1 MAHRLLVKPW
11 TGTRAQAPAH
21 QEKDMKKTMMFL
33 GFLALSAAA
42 GAQTQVKPGFNLF
55 SVQQDVE
62 IGKQSADQAERQLP
76 MLRDSSIEDYVD
88 DLVER
93 LGAVAPGHKFP
104 YQAKVVNATDINAF
118 ALPGGYLY
126 LNRGLIETARTEGEL
141 AGVVA
146 HEIAHIALRHGTHNA
161 SKAYAAQA
169 GIGVLGGILTRG
181 KTRSTAQ
188 IINVVGGLGLNAVFL
203 KYSRD
208 AETQADIVGTQILSR
223 AGYDPMDMA
232 NFFEVLR
239 KQHQRDPGR
248 LAQFISSHPS
258 PANRSA
264 RVQQE
269 ARLLGSPGASRT
281 TGRFASVQAELRGM
295 PAGRSMQ
302 QIATGQGTSRGGQR
316 TSRGRQPTGRGT
328 ATGVRVAAPSTRFTA
343 FRQRNDYFELE
354 HPDNWRAYEA
364 ENGFGVT
371 IVPEGG
377 VVESDD
383 GQQSIVYGVIVN
395 HYDPFEGRSGQRT
408 TLDSALTDLTAQI
421 RQSNTHLRSTGSA
434 RRETL
439 DGQAARSLVLTGR
452 SPVTGDEERVTVLA
466 RETGDDHII
475 YALFIAPGREYP
487 ALSRTFTQ
495 MMNSM
500 RVNDNAAHAGNPR

>member
-1 MAHRLLVKPW
+1 
-11 TGTRAQAPAH
+11 
-21 QEKDMKKTMMFL
+21 MKKTMMTSL
-33 GFLALSAAA
+33 GLVALATAA

-62 IGKQSADQAERQLP
+62 IGKQSAVQAERQLP
-76 MLRDSSIEDYVD
+76 ILDDRSVEDYVD

-93 LGAVAPGHKFP
+93 LGGAAPGHKFP
-104 YQAKVVNATDINAF
+104 YQGKVLNATDINAF

-126 LNRGLIETARTEGEL
+126 LNRGLIETARTEREL

-146 HEIAHIALRHGTHNA
+146 HELAHIALRHGTHNA
-161 SKAYAAQA
+161 SKAYAAKA
-169 GIGVLGGILTRG
+169 GIGVLGGILGRG
-181 KTRSTAQ
+181 QTRSTGQ

-239 KQHQRDPGR
+239 RQHDKDPGR

-269 ARLLGSPGASRT
+269 ARLLGAPGASRS
-281 TGRFASVQAELRGM
+281 TGRFASVQGELRRM
-295 PAGRSMQ
+295 PAGRSLQ
-302 QIATGQGTSRGGQR
+302 QIATGQDRSGRGQ
-316 TSRGRQPTGRGT
+316 TTGRDQTRTGRGQT
-328 ATGVRVAAPSTRFTA
+328 ARRGVPARVEEPSSRFSS
-343 FRQRNDYFELE
+343 FRQRNDFFELQ
-354 HPDNWRAYEA
+354 HPDNWRAHEA

-371 IVPEGG
+371 IVPDGG
-377 VVESDD
+377 VVETED
-383 GQQSIVYGVIVN
+383 GQQGIVYGVIVN
-395 HYDPFEGRSGQRT
+395 HYDPFEGRSAQRV
-408 TLDSALTDLTAQI
+408 TLESALTDITAQI
-421 RQSNTHLRSTGSA
+421 RQSNTHLRSTGRA
-434 RRETL
+434 RSETL
-439 DGQAARSLVLTGR
+439 GDQAARSVVLSGPSPITGE
-452 SPVTGDEERVTVLA
+452 EERVTVFA
-466 RETGDDHII
+466 RQMGDDHIL

-487 ALSRTFTQ
+487 ALSRTFTK

-500 RVNDNAAHAGNPR
+500 RVNDDAAHSGDQR

>member
-1 MAHRLLVKPW
+1 
-11 TGTRAQAPAH
+11 
-21 QEKDMKKTMMFL
+21 MKKTMMFL
-33 GFLALSAAA
+33 GLVALSTVA

-62 IGKQSADQAERQLP
+62 IGKQSAVEAERQLP
-76 MLRDSSIEDYVD
+76 MLRDSSVEDYVD

-93 LGAVAPGHKFP
+93 LGGVAPGHKFP
-104 YQAKVVNATDINAF
+104 YQGKVVNATDINAF

-126 LNRGLIETARTEGEL
+126 LNRGLIESARTEGEL

-146 HEIAHIALRHGTHNA
+146 HEVAHIALRHGTHNA
-161 SKAYAAQA
+161 SKAYATQA

-181 KTRSTAQ
+181 KARSTAQ
-188 IINVVGGLGLNAVFL
+188 IINVIGGLGLNAVFL

-208 AETQADIVGTQILSR
+208 AETQADIVGTQILAR

-239 KQHQRDPGR
+239 KQHEKEPGR
-248 LAQFISSHPS
+248 LGQFFASHPT

-264 RVQQE
+264 RVAQE
-269 ARLLGSPGASRT
+269 ARLLGTPGASRS
-281 TGRFASVQAELRGM
+281 TGRFASIQGELRGM

-302 QIATGQGTSRGGQR
+302 QIARGQ
-316 TSRGRQPTGRGT
+316 QPTGRGRT
-328 ATGVRVAAPSTRFTA
+328 SGRGGPVRVEVPTPSSRFA
-343 FRQRNDYFELE
+343 SFRQRDDFFELQ

-377 VVESDD
+377 AVETQD
-383 GQQSIVYGVIVN
+383 GQQAIVYGVIVN
-395 HYDPFEGRSGQRT
+395 HYDPFEGRSAQGG
-408 TLDSALTDLTAQI
+408 TLDGALADITAQI
-421 RQSNTHLRSTGSA
+421 RQTNTHLRPTGSI
-434 RRETL
+434 RRETI
-439 DGQAARSLVLTGR
+439 DGQAARSQVLSGR
-452 SPVTGDEERVTVLA
+452 SPVTGDEERVTVFA
-466 RETGDDHII
+466 REMGDDHVI
-475 YALFIAPGREYP
+475 YALFIAPGRDYP
-487 ALSRTFTQ
+487 ALSRTFTH

-500 RVNDNAAHAGNPR
+500 RVNDNAAHAVNQ

>member
-1 MAHRLLVKPW
+1 VAR
-11 TGTRAQAPAH
+11 PARNRTPRSMG
-21 QEKDMKKTMMFL
+21 EKMKKTMMFL
-33 GFLALSAAA
+33 GLVALSTVA

-62 IGKQSADQAERQLP
+62 IGQQSADQAERQLP
-76 MLRDSSIEDYVD
+76 LLNDRSVKDYVD
-88 DLVER
+88 DLVGR
-93 LGAVAPGHKFP
+93 LGAAAPGHKFP

-126 LNRGLIETARTEGEL
+126 LNRGLIETARNEGEL

-161 SKAYAAQA
+161 SKAYATQA

-181 KTRSTAQ
+181 KTQSTAQ
-188 IINVVGGLGLNAVFL
+188 IINLIGGLGLNAVFL

-239 KQHQRDPGR
+239 KQHDRDPGR
-248 LAQFISSHPS
+248 LAQFMSSHPA

-269 ARLLGSPGASRT
+269 ARLLGSPGASRSS
-281 TGRFASVQAELRGM
+281 GRFASVQGELRGM

-302 QIATGQGTSRGGQR
+302 QIASGQGTSRGGQS
-316 TSRGRQPTGRGT
+316 TSRGGQTAQRG
-328 ATGVRVAAPSTRFTA
+328 APVRVQVATPSSRFSS
-343 FRQRNDYFELE
+343 FRQRNDFFELQ

-377 VVESDD
+377 VVETEE

-395 HYDPFEGRSGQRT
+395 HYDPFEGRSAQRT

-421 RQSNTHLRSTGSA
+421 RQSNTHLRSTGSV
-434 RRETL
+434 RREVI
-439 DGQAARSLVLTGR
+439 DGQAARSLVLSGR
-452 SPVTGDEERVTVLA
+452 SPVTGDEERVTVFA
-466 RETGDDHII
+466 RQMGDDHII
-475 YALFIAPGREYP
+475 YALFIAPGRDYA

-500 RVNDNAAHAGNPR
+500 RVNDNAAHAVNQD

>member
-1 MAHRLLVKPW
+1 
-11 TGTRAQAPAH
+11 
-21 QEKDMKKTMMFL
+21 MKKTMMFL
-33 GFLALSAAA
+33 GLVALSTVAS
-42 GAQTQVKPGFNLF
+42 AQTQVKPGFNLF
-55 SVQQDVE
+55 SVQQDIE
-62 IGKQSADQAERQLP
+62 IGQKSAAEAERQLP
-76 MLRDSSIEDYVD
+76 VLNDRSVEDYVD

-93 LGAVAPGHKFP
+93 LGAAAPGHKFP

-126 LNRGLIETARTEGEL
+126 LNRGLIEAARSEGEL
-141 AGVVA
+141 AGVLA

-161 SKAYAAQA
+161 SKAYATQA

-188 IINVVGGLGLNAVFL
+188 IINLIGGLGLNAVFL

-208 AETQADIVGTQILSR
+208 AETQADIVGAQILSR

-239 KQHQRDPGR
+239 KQHDKDPGR

-269 ARLLGSPGASRT
+269 ARLLGSPGASRSS
-281 TGRFASVQAELRGM
+281 GRFASVQSELRGM

-302 QIATGQGTSRGGQR
+302 QIASGQGSTRGQGTTRGGQ
-316 TSRGRQPTGRGT
+316 TTPRGT
-328 ATGVRVAAPSTRFTA
+328 PARVQVAAPSSRFSS
-343 FRQRNDYFELE
+343 FRQRDDFFELQ

-377 VVESDD
+377 VVETED

-395 HYDPFEGRSGQRT
+395 HYDPFDGRSAQRS

-421 RQSNTHLRSTGSA
+421 RQSNTHLRSTGSV
-434 RRETL
+434 RRETI
-439 DGQAARSLVLTGR
+439 DGQAARSIVLTGR
-452 SPVTGDEERVTVLA
+452 SAVTGDEERVTVFA
-466 RETGDDHII
+466 RQMGDEHII
-475 YALFIAPGREYP
+475 YALFIAPGKDYP

-500 RVNDNAAHAGNPR
+500 RVNDNAAHAVNQN

>member
-1 MAHRLLVKPW
+1 
-11 TGTRAQAPAH
+11 
-21 QEKDMKKTMMFL
+21 MKKTMMFVGL
-33 GFLALSAAA
+33 MTLSAVVA

-76 MLRDSSIEDYVD
+76 MLNDSSVEDYVD

-93 LGAVAPGHKFP
+93 LGGVAPGHKFP
-104 YQAKVVNATDINAF
+104 YQGKVVNATDINAF

-126 LNRGLIETARTEGEL
+126 LNRGLIEAARTEGEL

-188 IINVVGGLGLNAVFL
+188 IINVIGGLGLNAVFL

-239 KQHQRDPGR
+239 KQHQREPGR

-269 ARLLGSPGASRT
+269 ARLLGAPGASRSS
-281 TGRFASVQAELRGM
+281 GRFASVQSELRGM

-302 QIATGQGTSRGGQR
+302 QIASGQGRSRGGQTAR
-316 TSRGRQPTGRGT
+316 RGAP
-328 ATGVRVAAPSTRFTA
+328 ARVQVGAPSSRFA
-343 FRQRNDYFELE
+343 SFRQRNDYFELE

-377 VVESDD
+377 VVETGE
-383 GQQSIVYGVIVN
+383 GQQNIVYGVIVN
-395 HYDPFEGRSGQRT
+395 HYDPFEGRSMQRA

-421 RQSNTHLRSTGSA
+421 RQSNTHLRPTGSV
-434 RRETL
+434 RRETI
-439 DGQAARSLVLTGR
+439 DGQPARSLVLTGR
-452 SPVTGDEERVTVLA
+452 SPVTGDEERVTVFA

-475 YALFIAPGREYP
+475 YALFIAPGKDYP
-487 ALSRTFTQ
+487 ELSRTFTR

-500 RVNDNAAHAGNPR
+500 RVNDDAAHAVNQD

>member
-1 MAHRLLVKPW
+1 
-11 TGTRAQAPAH
+11 
-21 QEKDMKKTMMFL
+21 MKKMLMSA
-33 GFLALSAAA
+33 GLAALAAVA

-76 MLRDSSIEDYVD
+76 MLDDGSVDDYVD

-93 LGAVAPGHKFP
+93 LGGAAPGHKFP

-126 LNRGLIETARTEGEL
+126 LNRGLVQSARSEGEL

-161 SKAYAAQA
+161 SRAYAAQA
-169 GIGVLGGILTRG
+169 GLGVLGGILGRG
-181 KTRSTAQ
+181 QGRSTAQ
-188 IINVVGGLGLNAVFL
+188 IINVIGGLGLNAVFL

-239 KQHQRDPGR
+239 QQHGKDPGR
-248 LAQFISSHPS
+248 LAEFISSHPT

-281 TGRFASVQAELRGM
+281 TGRFASVQGELRRM

-302 QIATGQGTSRGGQR
+302 QIAAGQGGGRGPTTRRGQTRRGGSAAR
-316 TSRGRQPTGRGT
+316 VP
-328 ATGVRVAAPSTRFTA
+328 VAAPSSRFAA
-343 FRQRNDYFELE
+343 F
-354 HPDNWRAYEA
+354 
-364 ENGFGVT
+364 
-371 IVPEGG
+371 
-377 VVESDD
+377 
-383 GQQSIVYGVIVN
+383 
-395 HYDPFEGRSGQRT
+395 
-408 TLDSALTDLTAQI
+408 
-421 RQSNTHLRSTGSA
+421 
-434 RRETL
+434 
-439 DGQAARSLVLTGR
+439 
-452 SPVTGDEERVTVLA
+452 
-466 RETGDDHII
+466 
-475 YALFIAPGREYP
+475 
-487 ALSRTFTQ
+487 
-495 MMNSM
+495 
-500 RVNDNAAHAGNPR
+500 

>member
-1 MAHRLLVKPW
+1 
-11 TGTRAQAPAH
+11 
-21 QEKDMKKTMMFL
+21 MKKTMMLL
-33 GFLALSAAA
+33 GLLALSSVA

-55 SVQQDVE
+55 SVQQDIE
-62 IGKQSADQAERQLP
+62 IGRQSATEAERQLP
-76 MLRDSSIEDYVD
+76 LLNDRSVEDYVD
-88 DLVER
+88 DLVQR
-93 LGAVAPGHKFP
+93 LGAAAPGHKFP

-126 LNRGLIETARTEGEL
+126 LNRGLIEAARTEGEL
-141 AGVVA
+141 AGVMA

-188 IINVVGGLGLNAVFL
+188 IINLIGGLGLNAVFL

-239 KQHQRDPGR
+239 KQHARDPGR
-248 LAQFISSHPS
+248 LAQFMSSHPT

-269 ARLLGSPGASRT
+269 ARLLGAPGASRSS
-281 TGRFASVQAELRGM
+281 GRFASVQGELRGM

-302 QIATGQGTSRGGQR
+302 QIASGQGT
-316 TSRGRQPTGRGT
+316 RGRGQTTQRG
-328 ATGVRVAAPSTRFTA
+328 ATGPVRVEAPSSRFSS
-343 FRQRNDYFELE
+343 FRQRDDFFELQ

-364 ENGFGVT
+364 QNGFGVT

-377 VVESDD
+377 VVETGD

-395 HYDPFEGRSGQRT
+395 HYDPFEGRSAQRA

-421 RQSNTHLRSTGSA
+421 RQGNTHLRSTGSV
-434 RRETL
+434 RRETI
-439 DGQAARSLVLTGR
+439 DGQAARSLVLSGR
-452 SPVTGDEERVTVLA
+452 STVTGDEERVTVFA
-466 RETGDDHII
+466 RQTGDDHII
-475 YALFIAPGREYP
+475 YALFIAPGKDYP
-487 ALSRTFTQ
+487 ALSRTFTR

-500 RVNDNAAHAGNPR
+500 RVNDNAAHAVNQD

>member
-1 MAHRLLVKPW
+1 
-11 TGTRAQAPAH
+11 
-21 QEKDMKKTMMFL
+21 MKKTMILL
-33 GFLALSAAA
+33 GLLALSSVA

-55 SVQQDVE
+55 SVQQDIE
-62 IGKQSADQAERQLP
+62 IGKQSAVEAERQLP
-76 MLRDSSIEDYVD
+76 LLRDSSVEDYVD

-93 LGAVAPGHKFP
+93 LGSAAPGHKFP
-104 YQAKVVNATDINAF
+104 YQGKVVNASDINAF

-126 LNRGLIETARTEGEL
+126 LNRGLIEAARTEGEL
-141 AGVVA
+141 AGVMA

-161 SKAYAAQA
+161 SKAYATQA

-188 IINVVGGLGLNAVFL
+188 IINLIGGLGLNAVFL

-239 KQHQRDPGR
+239 KQHDKDPGR
-248 LAQFISSHPS
+248 LAQFISSHPT

-281 TGRFASVQAELRGM
+281 TGRFASVQGELRGM
-295 PAGRSMQ
+295 PAARSMQ
-302 QIATGQGTSRGGQR
+302 QIASGQGTRGGQR
-316 TSRGRQPTGRGT
+316 TSRTGQTAQRGT
-328 ATGVRVAAPSTRFTA
+328 PVRVETPSSRFSS
-343 FRQRNDYFELE
+343 FRQRDDFFELQ
-354 HPDNWRAYEA
+354 HPDNWRAFEA

-377 VVESDD
+377 VVETED

-395 HYDPFEGRSGQRT
+395 HYDPIEGRSGQRA

-421 RQSNTHLRSTGSA
+421 RQSNTHLRSTGSV
-434 RRETL
+434 RRETI
-439 DGQAARSLVLTGR
+439 DGQAARSLVLSGR
-452 SPVTGDEERVTVLA
+452 SPATGEDERVTVFA
-466 RETGDDHII
+466 RQMGDDHII
-475 YALFIAPGREYP
+475 YALFIAPGRDYP
-487 ALSRTFTQ
+487 SLSRTFTQ

-500 RVNDNAAHAGNPR
+500 HVNDNAAHAVNQD

>member
-1 MAHRLLVKPW
+1 
-11 TGTRAQAPAH
+11 
-21 QEKDMKKTMMFL
+21 MKKTMFL
-33 GFLALSAAA
+33 GLLALSTVA

-55 SVQQDVE
+55 SVQQDIE
-62 IGKQSADQAERQLP
+62 IGQQSAAQAERQLP
-76 MLRDSSIEDYVD
+76 MLNDRSVEDYVD
-88 DLVER
+88 ELVKR
-93 LGAVAPGHKFP
+93 LGAVAPGHQFP
-104 YQAKVVNATDINAF
+104 YQGKVVNATDINAF

-126 LNRGLIETARTEGEL
+126 VNRGLIEAARTEGEL

-161 SKAYAAQA
+161 SKAYVTQA
-169 GIGVLGGILTRG
+169 GLGVLGGILTRG
-181 KTRSTAQ
+181 KTQSTAQ
-188 IINVVGGLGLNAVFL
+188 IISLIGGLGLNAVFL

-223 AGYDPMDMA
+223 AGYDPMEMA

-239 KQHQRDPGR
+239 KQHERDPGR
-248 LAQFISSHPS
+248 LEQFMSSHPS

-269 ARLLGSPGASRT
+269 ARLLGSPGASRS
-281 TGRFASVQAELRGM
+281 TGRFASVQRELRGM

-302 QIATGQGTSRGGQR
+302 QIASGQGTTRGGQ
-316 TSRGRQPTGRGT
+316 TTGRGQT
-328 ATGVRVAAPSTRFTA
+328 SPRGAPTRVQVAAPSSRFSS
-343 FRQRNDYFELE
+343 FRQRNDFFELQ

-377 VVESDD
+377 IVETQD

-395 HYDPFEGRSGQRT
+395 HYDPIEGRTGQRT

-421 RQSNTHLRSTGSA
+421 RQSNTHLRSTGSV
-434 RRETL
+434 RREL
-439 DGQAARSLVLTGR
+439 IDGQAARSVVLSGR
-452 SPVTGDEERVTVLA
+452 SPVTGDEERVTVFA
-466 RETGDDHII
+466 RQLGDEHII
-475 YALFIAPGREYP
+475 YALFIAPGKDYP

-500 RVNDNAAHAGNPR
+500 RVNDDAAHAVNQN

>member
-1 MAHRLLVKPW
+1 MGE
-11 TGTRAQAPAH
+11 T
-21 QEKDMKKTMMFL
+21 MKKTL
-33 GFLALSAAA
+33 LVVGLLALSAAA
-42 GAQTQVKPGFNLF
+42 HAQTQVKPGFNLF
-55 SVQQDVE
+55 SVQQDIE

-76 MLRDSSIEDYVD
+76 MLRDSSVEDYVD

-93 LGAVAPGHKFP
+93 LGGVAPGHKFP
-104 YQAKVVNATDINAF
+104 YQGKVVNATDINAF

-126 LNRGLIETARTEGEL
+126 VNRGLIETARGEGEL

-188 IINVVGGLGLNAVFL
+188 IINVIGGLGLNAVFL

-208 AETQADIVGTQILSR
+208 AETQADIVGAQILSR

-232 NFFEVLR
+232 NFFELLR
-239 KQHQRDPGR
+239 KQHDKDPGR
-248 LAQFISSHPS
+248 LAEFISSHPT

-281 TGRFASVQAELRGM
+281 TGRFAGVQSELRGM

-302 QIATGQGTSRGGQR
+302 QIARGQGTTRGGQR
-316 TSRGRQPTGRGT
+316 TSTRGQTSGRS
-328 ATGVRVAAPSTRFTA
+328 ATRVRVEAPSSRFAA
-343 FRQRNDYFELE
+343 FRQRDDFFELQ
-354 HPDNWRAYEA
+354 HPDNWRAYDA

-377 VVESDD
+377 IVETGD
-383 GQQSIVYGVIVN
+383 GQQSIVYGVVVN
-395 HYDPFEGRSGQRT
+395 HYDPFEGRSAQRT

-421 RQSNTHLRSTGSA
+421 RQSNTHLRSSGSV
-434 RRETL
+434 RRETI
-439 DGQAARSLVLTGR
+439 DGQPARSLVLTGR
-452 SPVTGDEERVTVLA
+452 SPVTGDEERVTVFA
-466 RETGDDHII
+466 RQMGDEHII
-475 YALFIAPGREYP
+475 YALFIAPGNDYP
-487 ALSRTFTQ
+487 DLSRTFTR

-500 RVNDNAAHAGNPR
+500 RVNDDAAHAVSQR

>member
-1 MAHRLLVKPW
+1 MKW
-11 TGTRAQAPAH
+11 IGGPAGRRVG
-21 QEKDMKKTMMFL
+21 ENMKKTL
-33 GFLALSAAA
+33 LVVGLVALSAAA
-42 GAQTQVKPGFNLF
+42 GAQTEVKPGFNLF
-55 SVQQDVE
+55 SVQQDIE

-76 MLRDSSIEDYVD
+76 MLRDSSVEDYID

-93 LGAVAPGHKFP
+93 LGEVAPGHKFP
-104 YQAKVVNATDINAF
+104 YQGKVVNATDINAF

-126 LNRGLIETARTEGEL
+126 VNRGLIETARSEGEL

-188 IINVVGGLGLNAVFL
+188 IINAIGGLGLNAVFL

-208 AETQADIVGTQILSR
+208 AETQADIVGAQILSR

-232 NFFEVLR
+232 NFFELLR
-239 KQHQRDPGR
+239 KQHDKDPGR
-248 LAQFISSHPS
+248 LAEFISSHPT

-269 ARLLGSPGASRT
+269 ARLLGSPAASRT
-281 TGRFASVQAELRGM
+281 TGRFAGVQSELRGM

-302 QIATGQGTSRGGQR
+302 QIARGRGTTRGGQGTARGGQGTSTRDR
-316 TSRGRQPTGRGT
+316 TAGRG
-328 ATGVRVAAPSTRFTA
+328 AARVQVEPPSSRFA
-343 FRQRNDYFELE
+343 SFRQRDDFFELQ
-354 HPDNWRAYEA
+354 HPDNWRAYAA

-377 VVESDD
+377 IVETED
-383 GQQSIVYGVIVN
+383 GQQSIVYGVVVN
-395 HYDPFEGRSGQRT
+395 HYDPFEGGSAQRT

-421 RQSNTHLRSTGSA
+421 RQSNTHLRSSGTV
-434 RRETL
+434 RRETI
-439 DGQAARSLVLTGR
+439 DGQPARSLVLTGR
-452 SPVTGDEERVTVLA
+452 SPVTGDEERVTVFA
-466 RETGDDHII
+466 RQMGDEHIL
-475 YALFIAPGREYP
+475 YALFIAPGNDYP
-487 ALSRTFTQ
+487 DLSRTFTR

-500 RVNDNAAHAGNPR
+500 RVNDDAAHAVSQR

>member
-1 MAHRLLVKPW
+1 M
-11 TGTRAQAPAH
+11 G
-21 QEKDMKKTMMFL
+21 EKMKKTLMFL
-33 GFLALSAAA
+33 GLVALSTVV

-55 SVQQDVE
+55 SVQQDIE
-62 IGKQSADQAERQLP
+62 IGKQSAVEAERQLP
-76 MLRDSSIEDYVD
+76 LLNDRSVEDYVD

-93 LGAVAPGHKFP
+93 LSAVAPGHKFP
-104 YQAKVVNATDINAF
+104 YQGKVVNATDINAF

-126 LNRGLIETARTEGEL
+126 FNRGLIEAARTEGEL
-141 AGVVA
+141 AGVIA
-146 HEIAHIALRHGTHNA
+146 HEISHIALRHGTHNA
-161 SKAYAAQA
+161 SKAYATQA

-188 IINVVGGLGLNAVFL
+188 IINLIGGLGLNAVFL

-208 AETQADIVGTQILSR
+208 AETQADIVGTQIMSR
-223 AGYDPMDMA
+223 AGYDPMEMA

-239 KQHQRDPGR
+239 KQHEKDPGR
-248 LAQFISSHPS
+248 LQQFISSHPS

-269 ARLLGSPGASRT
+269 ARLLGSPAASRSS
-281 TGRFASVQAELRGM
+281 GRFASVQTELRGM

-302 QIATGQGTSRGGQR
+302 QIASGQGTSRGGQR
-316 TSRGRQPTGRGT
+316 TPTRGQTAGRG
-328 ATGVRVAAPSTRFTA
+328 APARVQVAAPSSRFSS
-343 FRQRNDYFELE
+343 FRQRDDFFEVQ

-377 VVESDD
+377 VVETED
-383 GQQSIVYGVIVN
+383 GQQSIVEGVIVN
-395 HYDPFEGRSGQRT
+395 HYDPIEGRSGRT
-408 TLDSALTDLTAQI
+408 TLDSALQDLTAQI
-421 RQSNTHLRSTGSA
+421 RQSNTHLRSTGSV
-434 RRETL
+434 RRETI
-439 DGQAARSLVLTGR
+439 DGQAARSLVLAGP
-452 SPVTGDEERVTVLA
+452 SPVTGDEERVTVFA
-466 RETGDDHII
+466 RQMGDGHII
-475 YALFIAPGREYP
+475 YALFIAPARDYP

-500 RVNDNAAHAGNPR
+500 RVNDEAAHAVNQN

>member
-1 MAHRLLVKPW
+1 
-11 TGTRAQAPAH
+11 
-21 QEKDMKKTMMFL
+21 MKKTMMFL
-33 GFLALSAAA
+33 GFVALSTVA

-55 SVQQDVE
+55 SVQQDIE
-62 IGKQSADQAERQLP
+62 IGKQSAVEAERQLP
-76 MLRDSSIEDYVD
+76 MLNDSSVEDYVD

-93 LGAVAPGHKFP
+93 LGAAAPGHKFP
-104 YQAKVVNATDINAF
+104 YQGKVVNATDINAF

-126 LNRGLIETARTEGEL
+126 MNRGLIEAARSEGEL
-141 AGVVA
+141 AGVMA

-161 SKAYAAQA
+161 SKAYATQA

-188 IINVVGGLGLNAVFL
+188 IINLIGGLGLNAVFL

-239 KQHQRDPGR
+239 KQHARDPGR

-269 ARLLGSPGASRT
+269 ARLLGAPGASRSS
-281 TGRFASVQAELRGM
+281 GRFASVQAELRGM

-302 QIATGQGTSRGGQR
+302 QIASGQGTSTRGQTTRGGA
-316 TSRGRQPTGRGT
+316 P
-328 ATGVRVAAPSTRFTA
+328 VRVQVPTPSSRFA
-343 FRQRNDYFELE
+343 SFRQRNDFFELQ

-377 VVESDD
+377 VVETGE

-395 HYDPFEGRSGQRT
+395 HYDPFEGRSAQRI
-408 TLDSALTDLTAQI
+408 TLDNALTDLTAQI
-421 RQSNTHLRSTGSA
+421 RQSNTHLRSTGSV
-434 RRETL
+434 RREVI
-439 DGQAARSLVLTGR
+439 DGQAARSQVLTGR
-452 SPVTGDEERVTVLA
+452 SPVTGDEERVTVFA
-466 RETGDDHII
+466 RQTGDDHII
-475 YALFIAPGREYP
+475 YALFIAPGRDYP

-500 RVNDNAAHAGNPR
+500 RVNDNAAHAVNQ

>member
-1 MAHRLLVKPW
+1 
-11 TGTRAQAPAH
+11 
-21 QEKDMKKTMMFL
+21 MKKTLMAL

-55 SVQQDVE
+55 SVQQDIE
-62 IGKQSADQAERQLP
+62 IGRQSAAEAERQLP
-76 MLRDSSIEDYVD
+76 MLRDGSVEDYVD

-93 LGAVAPGHKFP
+93 LGGAAPGHKFP
-104 YQAKVVNATDINAF
+104 YQGKVVNATDINAF

-126 LNRGLIETARTEGEL
+126 LNRGLIEAARTEGEL

-181 KTRSTAQ
+181 KPRSTAQ
-188 IINVVGGLGLNAVFL
+188 IINVIGGLGLNAVFL

-208 AETQADIVGTQILSR
+208 AETQADIVGTQILHR
-223 AGYDPMDMA
+223 AGYNPMDMA

-239 KQHQRDPGR
+239 QQHGRDPGR
-248 LAQFISSHPS
+248 LAEFMSSHPS

-269 ARLLGSPGASRT
+269 ARLLGAPAASRSS
-281 TGRFASVQAELRGM
+281 GRFASVQGELRGM

-302 QIATGQGTSRGGQR
+302 QIARGQRPTSRGQ
-316 TSRGRQPTGRGT
+316 TTGRG
-328 ATGVRVAAPSTRFTA
+328 GPVRVQVPAPSSRFA
-343 FRQRNDYFELE
+343 RFRQRDDFFELQ

-364 ENGFGVT
+364 QNGFGVT

-377 VVESDD
+377 AVETED
-383 GQQSIVYGVIVN
+383 GGQAIVYGVIVN
-395 HYDPFEGRSGQRT
+395 HYDPFESRSTQRT
-408 TLDSALTDLTAQI
+408 TLDSALADITAQI
-421 RQSNTHLRSTGSA
+421 RQGNAHLRPTGSV
-434 RRETL
+434 RREVL
-439 DGQAARSLVLTGR
+439 DGQAARSQVLSGR
-452 SPVTGDEERVTVLA
+452 SPVTGDEERVTVFA
-466 RETGDDHII
+466 RQLGDDHVI
-475 YALFIAPGREYP
+475 YALFIAPGRDYP

-500 RVNDNAAHAGNPR
+500 RVNDNAAPAVNR

>member
-1 MAHRLLVKPW
+1 
-11 TGTRAQAPAH
+11 
-21 QEKDMKKTMMFL
+21 MKKMIM
-33 GFLALSAAA
+33 AA
-42 GAQTQVKPGFNLF
+42 GVVVLAAVASAQTQVKPGFNLF

-76 MLRDSSIEDYVD
+76 MMNDGSVDDYVD

-93 LGAVAPGHKFP
+93 LGGVAPGHKFP
-104 YQAKVVNATDINAF
+104 YQAKVVNAVEINAF

-126 LNRGLIETARTEGEL
+126 LHRGLIEKARTEGEL

-169 GIGVLGGILTRG
+169 GIGVLGGVLGRG
-181 KTRSTAQ
+181 QPRSTGQ

-239 KQHQRDPGR
+239 QQHAKDPSR
-248 LAQFISSHPS
+248 LAEFMSSHPS
-258 PANRSA
+258 PANRAA

-269 ARLLGSPGASRT
+269 ARLLGAPGTSRT
-281 TGRFASVQAELRGM
+281 TGRFASIQQELRAM
-295 PAGRSMQ
+295 PPGRSGRQMAGR
-302 QIATGQGTSRGGQR
+302 TGDARTSGRNTERYPDEGTTGRNRRTDGSRPTDPGRTSASRGAQ
-316 TSRGRQPTGRGT
+316 
-328 ATGVRVAAPSTRFTA
+328 VRVDPPSSRFSS
-343 FRQRNDYFELE
+343 FRQRNGFFEIQ
-354 HPDNWRAYEA
+354 HPDNWRASEA

-377 VVESDD
+377 VVDTDD
-383 GQQSIVYGVIVN
+383 GQQGIVYGVIVN
-395 HYDPFEGRSGQRT
+395 HYDPFEGGRAT
-408 TLDSALTDLTAQI
+408 EPATLESALADITAQI
-421 RQSNTHLRSTGSA
+421 RQSNAHLRTTGSG
-434 RRETL
+434 RRETI
-439 DGQAARSLVLTGR
+439 DGQAARSIVLSGR
-452 SPVTGDEERVTVLA
+452 SPITEEEERVTVFA
-466 RETGDDHII
+466 RQMGDDHIL

-487 ALSRTFTQ
+487 SLRRTFTQ

-500 RVNDNAAHAGNPR
+500 RVNDEAAHSVDRN